1 MLIIGLL
8 KNIQQAMMNYR
19 SRNQLRQLS
28 KEALD
33 DIALSVTQANNEANK
48 ASILVFLNDI
58 IHPKNTESKQERE

>member
-1 MLIIGLL
+1 
-8 KNIQQAMMNYR
+8 MMNYR